1 MLGSLAWLQ
10 TQKGDL
16 VKVIKKLYNSPVC
29 SIHLLT
35 TINLF
40 ALWVSMR
47 IQIPLLCL
55 RWERFAPGPVLPV
68 TVAPA
73 KKVQDPDPPPKKR
86 GRPPKD
92 PSQPPKKRGRPPKN
106 PAQETPED
114 PFVEQSKVASA
125 AIPPAPEAL
134 DIKAASEPGSP
145 MQDPPKPESVVENL
159 EPLPTPPSRATF
171 AGRTRLGSETY
182 QKQWDERRAK
192 YYQVVPASHWKD
204 GLERDYWTL
213 CTKTGSLD
221 EAMVQFLAK
230 IGVDQVVPTPSA
242 HAAAPVRRPRP
253 KPSDQPQAK
262 AKAKAKAKVK
272 SGPSNG
278 RGRGAGRGRANA
290 RRIVC
295 R

>member
-1 MLGSLAWLQ
+1 
-10 TQKGDL
+10 
-16 VKVIKKLYNSPVC
+16 
-29 SIHLLT
+29 
-35 TINLF
+35 
-40 ALWVSMR
+40 MR

-73 KKVQDPDPPPKKR
+73 KKVQDPDQPPKKR

-125 AIPPAPEAL
+125 AIPPAPKAL